1 MASKVEMTYPQ
12 ALAAFN
18 AVMAADPRIQALGKR
33 PWGDVVYEDELE
45 ASRRPPVCPW
55 APKKEAAP
63 ARPLVA
69 VAPMASGPRCM
80 VSGCSYRGLNLDE
93 DDICASCHKTS
104 NGTFQMRPPSE
115 MTLAELEKA
124 HNKIDEERK
133 HARRNGDR
141 WAMNNL
147 DVGAAAIQTAK
158 DALNA

>member
-1 MASKVEMTYPQ
+1 MASKVEMTCTQ

-18 AVMAADPRIQALGKR
+18 AAMAADPRIQALGTR
-33 PWGDVVYEDELE
+33 AWGDVVYAEEQE
-45 ASRRPPVCPW
+45 AARRPPVCPW

-104 NGTFQMRPPSE
+104 NGHFQMRAPSE

-124 HNKIDEERK
+124 QIKIDEERK
-133 HARRNGDR
+133 QACRSGDR

-147 DVGAAAIQTAK
+147 DVGAAAIQKAK
-158 DALNA
+158 NSLNA